1 MTDTKKRDTKKR
13 NQRILFALIAA
24 IASVAIV
31 VPSMSALL
39 FSRTVPDV
47 DDLPTP
53 TTTAPVVT
61 IKPLPVRPV
70 VSAFVTSPEQCP
82 PPDPVPPAE
91 PARICD
97 ITRTAV
103 YELGPEALQL
113 QLIKVEAFRNPLT
126 GVQVVQMS
134 MTDESAKQFAA
145 FTAER
150 VGQQVAF
157 VRGGTVV
164 WGPKIT
170 APIDGTVLQLSGDIT
185 PEQAKDVA
193 RMLRDGS

>member
-134 MTDESAKQFAA
+134 MTDESSKQFAA